1 MYGTT
6 IKTRGGSYEAFPHH
20 PIFHPDM
27 FEYRWAKKFVCHPLK
42 LAEVLASNNPEG
54 VYSKSF
60 LGILK
65 DQRVYSLFLK
75 TFLCFSYHVLL
86 SFIL

>member
-6 IKTRGGSYEAFPHH
+6 IKTGGGSYEAFPHH

-54 VYSKSF
+54 IYSRSF

-65 DQRVYSLFLK
+65 DQRASIRYS
-75 TFLCFSYHVLL
+75 
-86 SFIL
+86 